1 LFCKAM
7 NIHTKDP
14 ILVVNKSLCG
24 IPQLR
29 LPGLPDVFLDTK
41 T

>member
-1 LFCKAM
+1 MLFNKRSRF
-7 NIHTKDP
+7 IP

-29 LPGLPDVFLDTK
+29 LPELPDVFLDTK